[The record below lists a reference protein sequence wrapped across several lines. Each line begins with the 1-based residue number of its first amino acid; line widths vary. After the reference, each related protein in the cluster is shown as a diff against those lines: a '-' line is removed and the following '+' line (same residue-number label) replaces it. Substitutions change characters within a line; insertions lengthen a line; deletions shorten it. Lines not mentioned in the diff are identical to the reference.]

1 MTLTSRE
8 LTLLENTDVAGYIA
22 AKNAAR
28 NAQAVA
34 EGWSFWTTTPE
45 DADFVARFQNVYE
58 LEHMYACGTY
68 SDVYKETH
76 YGRPSHPYGE
86 MTLEEL
92 EAAIE
97 EMCESSS
104 EEELEDDYVVDRA
117 EGSVTLGELCPEL
130 KSISL

>member
-1 MTLTSRE
+1 
-8 LTLLENTDVAGYIA
+8 
-22 AKNAAR
+22 
-28 NAQAVA
+28 
-34 EGWSFWTTTPE
+34 
-45 DADFVARFQNVYE
+45 
-58 LEHMYACGTY
+58 
-68 SDVYKETH
+68 
-76 YGRPSHPYGE
+76 GE